1 MKSGGMKFWLQR
13 GVAALGIP
21 ALIVFVIALNQ
32 SNADESDNPV
42 RFKLSDGGGDSGKVI
57 VIEQSPDKRDVKR
70 VFDNGLRF
78 KRDENGNVYRTSDFK
93 EVAPRTI
100 ETPEAKPVPVTEPMA
115 NAGESTEDARESTPV
130 DKPQVAKEET
140 ASLLPSLPSLDT
152 LLPKIDFSGFE
163 DAFDVFASENSVRP
177 NKVPRTPGLKIKAAP
192 VSPKPVSETKPMPE
206 VVVEAESKPMSEAV
220 ETPKQSKS
228 EVVVDVQPKPVPEVV
243 QTPETPKSEI
253 VADEVVESSPSD
265 IASEEVEQP
274 QPNVDSVSGLPTL
287 ADLVATD
294 FSLPELALPELEL
307 PDLNLFFGTSSKPLI
322 DENGEVP
329 AEIEQQTKVEEPL
342 ESSVEDMIPME
353 LPMEDVVV
361 QTEESAQEEQIAEKP
376 VTEKASNTSVFELP
390 SIDLGLGEL
399 FGFSSSESSQDLG
412 EDSETAKQVVVE
424 TLDRSANSEIHRVP
438 GRRNLGPSANKAKRN
453 TEVSNATS
461 FNLFSEFN
469 IPEFNNPFGFGGNS
483 EGIPESVAKPI
494 EVPGLKKPVVPSPD
508 SSLLDTLPDL
518 DSQRA
523 NVPGL
528 KLMRSRAPKV
538 VPMTLESSKELP
550 KQDDKELGTGVP
562 TAPNTKGK
570 QEELVDPDKILDEF
584 KES

>member
-274 QPNVDSVSGLPTL
+274 QPNVDSVTGLPTL

-438 GRRNLGPSANKAKRN
+438 GRRNLGPNANKAKRN

>member
-1 MKSGGMKFWLQR
+1 MC
-13 GVAALGIP
+13 I
-21 ALIVFVIALNQ
+21 
-32 SNADESDNPV
+32 
-42 RFKLSDGGGDSGKVI
+42 
-57 VIEQSPDKRDVKR
+57 RDR
-70 VFDNGLRF
+70 
-78 KRDENGNVYRTSDFK
+78 
-93 EVAPRTI
+93 
-100 ETPEAKPVPVTEPMA
+100 
-115 NAGESTEDARESTPV
+115 
-130 DKPQVAKEET
+130 
-140 ASLLPSLPSLDT
+140 
-152 LLPKIDFSGFE
+152 
-163 DAFDVFASENSVRP
+163 
-177 NKVPRTPGLKIKAAP
+177 
-192 VSPKPVSETKPMPE
+192 
-206 VVVEAESKPMSEAV
+206 
-220 ETPKQSKS
+220 
-228 EVVVDVQPKPVPEVV
+228 
-243 QTPETPKSEI
+243 
-253 VADEVVESSPSD
+253 
-265 IASEEVEQP
+265 
-274 QPNVDSVSGLPTL
+274 

>member
-1 MKSGGMKFWLQR
+1 MSEVVEPPK
-13 GVAALGIP
+13 
-21 ALIVFVIALNQ
+21 Q
-32 SNADESDNPV
+32 S
-42 RFKLSDGGGDSGKVI
+42 K
-57 VIEQSPDKRDVKR
+57 
-70 VFDNGLRF
+70 
-78 KRDENGNVYRTSDFK
+78 
-93 EVAPRTI
+93 
-100 ETPEAKPVPVTEPMA
+100 
-115 NAGESTEDARESTPV
+115 
-130 DKPQVAKEET
+130 
-140 ASLLPSLPSLDT
+140 
-152 LLPKIDFSGFE
+152 
-163 DAFDVFASENSVRP
+163 
-177 NKVPRTPGLKIKAAP
+177 
-192 VSPKPVSETKPMPE
+192 PE
-206 VVVEAESKPMSEAV
+206 VVVEAEPKPMSEVV
-220 ETPKQSKS
+220 EPPKQSKP
-228 EVVVDVQPKPVPEVV
+228 EVVVDVQPKPAPEVV

-253 VADEVVESSPSD
+253 VADKVVESSPSD
-265 IASEEVEQP
+265 IASEEVEQH
-274 QPNVDSVSGLPTL
+274 QPNVDSVTGLPTL
-287 ADLVATD
+287 ADLVTTD

-322 DENGEVP
+322 DEHGEVP
-329 AEIEQQTKVEEPL
+329 AEIEQRTKVEEPL

-361 QTEESAQEEQIAEKP
+361 QTEESAQKEQIAEKP
-376 VTEKASNTSVFELP
+376 VAEKASNTSVFELP

-399 FGFSSSESSQDLG
+399 FGFSTSESSQDLE
-412 EDSETAKQVVVE
+412 EDSEPTKQVVVE

-438 GRRNLGPSANKAKRN
+438 GRKNLGHSANKAKRN
-453 TEVSNATS
+453 TEVSNGTS

-469 IPEFNNPFGFGGNS
+469 IPEFNNPFEFGGNS
-483 EGIPESVAKPI
+483 ESVPESVAKPI
-494 EVPGLKKPVVPSPD
+494 KVPGLKKPVVPSPD

-562 TAPNTKGK
+562 TAPKTKGK

>member
-78 KRDENGNVYRTSDFK
+78 KRDENGNVFRTSDFK

-115 NAGESTEDARESTPV
+115 NEVESTEDAGESTPV
-130 DKPQVAKEET
+130 DKTQVAKEET

-163 DAFDVFASENSVRP
+163 DAFDVFASENSVGP
-177 NKVPRTPGLKIKAAP
+177 NKVSRTPGLKIKATP

-206 VVVEAESKPMSEAV
+206 IVVEAEPKPMSEVV
-220 ETPKQSKS
+220 EPPKQSKP
-228 EVVVDVQPKPVPEVV
+228 EVVVDVQPKPGPEVG

-253 VADEVVESSPSD
+253 VVDEVVESSPSD
-265 IASEEVEQP
+265 IAPEKVEQP
-274 QPNVDSVSGLPTL
+274 QRNVDSVTGLPTL

-322 DENGEVP
+322 DEHGEVP
-329 AEIEQQTKVEEPL
+329 AEIEQQAKVEEPL

-361 QTEESAQEEQIAEKP
+361 QTDESAQKEQIAEKP
-376 VTEKASNTSVFELP
+376 VAERASNTSVFELP

-399 FGFSSSESSQDLG
+399 FGFSSSESSQDLE
-412 EDSETAKQVVVE
+412 EDSETTKQVVVE

-438 GRRNLGPSANKAKRN
+438 GRRNLGASANKAKRD
-453 TEVSNATS
+453 TQVSNATS
-461 FNLFSEFN
+461 FDLFSEFK
-469 IPEFNNPFGFGGNS
+469 IPEFNNPFEFGGNG
-483 EGIPESVAKPI
+483 EAIPESVAKPI
-494 EVPGLKKPVVPSPD
+494 KVPVLKKPVVPSPD

-538 VPMTLESSKELP
+538 VPMTLESSNELP

-562 TAPNTKGK
+562 TAPKTKGK